1 MSVSV
6 QVWWVGVVVPLGK
19 EPLVGVLPLFGL
31 CCILDTQCCLV
42 LRPCDGDE
50 RRVCAC
56 VCVRACVHVLQ
67 IPQCPGG
74 CGGKDVYGS
83 HPAGQTTQIE
93 HSVSPYPSSFLSR
106 AGRAK
111 KKGQQETEGTDHAM
125 QCTTC
130 SRNMP
135 RSAGFPLSQIGAAHQ
150 FTVALAGF
158 GVASARRRER

>member
-1 MSVSV
+1 MNV

-31 CCILDTQCCLV
+31 CCILDTQSCLV
-42 LRPCDGDE
+42 LRPCDGDK

-74 CGGKDVYGS
+74 CGGRDVYGL
-83 HPAGQTTQIE
+83 HPAGQITQIE

-106 AGRAK
+106 GGRAGRAGRAR
-111 KKGQQETEGTDHAM
+111 KGSRKQKRDRPRNAMHNMLQEHA
-125 QCTTC
+125 TVGRIPTVTNWSC
-130 SRNMP
+130 S
-135 RSAGFPLSQIGAAHQ
+135 SIYSCFSWFWSSICL
-150 FTVALAGF
+150 
-158 GVASARRRER
+158 